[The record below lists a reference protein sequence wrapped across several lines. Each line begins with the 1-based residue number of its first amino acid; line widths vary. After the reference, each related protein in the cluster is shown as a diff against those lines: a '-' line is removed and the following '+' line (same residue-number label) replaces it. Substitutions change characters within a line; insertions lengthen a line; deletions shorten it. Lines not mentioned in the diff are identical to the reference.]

1 MSAPTSESSDT
12 ALSGFLFTDL
22 ALLRRLLPVTD
33 TTSHEV
39 LERRADNAEAMVDFR
54 RRVGRKSTTTTTQ
67 RIAALRLCVSPA
79 NFLIAGDEGRILLPT
94 DAWLVAVD
102 LAALKIFASRE
113 RHRGL
118 NAEAVLD
125 EMALT
130 YFAGGRTYGAVTLK
144 VVKDRLSG
152 GLPPLL
158 CRVKADYN
166 SLPPAV
172 QALLAP
178 LGFSVTPSPG
188 DIRAFSRG
196 ETQHL
201 VVPAVD
207 GRYALEAMASISPF
221 FSGYVYGHVTLLA
234 DNTVSVFYHCQRA
247 GKSSSSHGAGTG
259 AGEGEGE
266 SEGEP
271 EREGEGEPEREG
283 EGGLGS
289 DCEGEGEGDGEARAA
304 MDEEADVLPGWQGST
319 SSAAYAAALEAA
331 RAKRGGTVRGE
342 GEGGGGGGAALQPL
356 TSAIIAAAASG
367 LRTSALR
374 QPGPVFK
381 TDCTAAF
388 NVWMPPCT
396 VGNSA
401 VWLLELSGKHNHPLD
416 ECTRVH
422 AAVEQE
428 VLRSLSAKGSFGHK
442 HAVVRSWVG
451 DLINSRGHDF
461 SRFIDS
467 GFTELHLT
475 SVPSL
480 DGTAIAGSPGG
491 GRGRGARQAMVPA
504 VPLPSSSAAGGGAR
518 EERMGE
524 GDE

>member
-1 MSAPTSESSDT
+1 M
-12 ALSGFLFTDL
+12 
-22 ALLRRLLPVTD
+22 
-33 TTSHEV
+33 
-39 LERRADNAEAMVDFR
+39 LEE
-54 RRVGRKSTTTTTQ
+54 
-67 RIAALRLCVSPA
+67 L
-79 NFLIAGDEGRILLPT
+79 
-94 DAWLVAVD
+94 
-102 LAALKIFASRE
+102 
-113 RHRGL
+113 
-118 NAEAVLD
+118 
-125 EMALT
+125 ALT

-144 VVKDRLSG
+144 VVRDRLSD

-158 CRVKADYN
+158 CRVKADYK

-196 ETQHL
+196 EKQHL
-201 VVPAVD
+201 VVPAMN
-207 GRYALEAMASISPF
+207 GRYALEAMASISQF
-221 FSGYVYGHVTLLA
+221 FSGFVYGNVTVLA
-234 DNTVSVFYHCQRA
+234 DNTVCVFYHCQRA

-259 AGEGEGE
+259 AGEGE

-271 EREGEGEPEREG
+271 EREGEGEP
-283 EGGLGS
+283 GS

-304 MDEEADVLPGWQGST
+304 MDDEVDLLPDWQGSM
-319 SSAAYAAALEAA
+319 SSAAYAAALEAVKA
-331 RAKRGGTVRGE
+331 ERGGAGRGE
-342 GEGGGGGGAALQPL
+342 GEGGGGGGGGAALQPL

-367 LRTSALR
+367 LRTSASR

-388 NVWMPPCT
+388 TVWMPPCT
-396 VGNSA
+396 VGNSG
-401 VWLLELSGKHNHPLD
+401 VWLLELSGKHNHPFD

-428 VLRSLSAKGSFGHK
+428 VLRSLSAKGSFNHK

-451 DLINSRGHDF
+451 DLIGSRGRDF
-461 SRFIDS
+461 CRFIDS
-467 GFTELHLT
+467 GFTELHIS

-518 EERMGE
+518 EERMGDGE
-524 GDE
+524 E